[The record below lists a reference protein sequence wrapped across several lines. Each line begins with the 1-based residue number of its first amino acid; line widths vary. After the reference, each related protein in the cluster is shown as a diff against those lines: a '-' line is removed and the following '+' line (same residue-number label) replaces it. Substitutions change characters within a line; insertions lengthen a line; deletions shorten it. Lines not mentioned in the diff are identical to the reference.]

1 MTAQTPRARAVTLL
15 GLLLVLSFLA
25 FLLPQLTGT
34 DTTRAV
40 IRTRTAEAAPDQ
52 ATVDRLSAE
61 LGLDRPMP
69 ERYLSFI
76 GDLVTGDLGLSYST
90 RTLVAPQ
97 LGRALSV
104 SVLLVGSALTLAL
117 AGGLTLGALSAAK
130 PNGPMDWLVTAGSRL
145 LVSVPDFVVGPLL
158 VLLFAVQL
166 DAVPA
171 TGWGTLKQ
179 ALLPVTTLALF
190 PLALFSQLTR
200 AEVLDAL
207 RSPWVLAARGRGISE
222 RRILRSALRSSVSSV
237 LALLSLFLPASLGA
251 AVVVEVIFA
260 VPGLGQ
266 LLYHAILASDL
277 PVTQAGLVTLTTL
290 AVAISLAA
298 DVLRQRLD
306 PRLTQQ
312 PA

>member
-1 MTAQTPRARAVTLL
+1 M
-15 GLLLVLSFLA
+15 LLVLSFLA
-25 FLLPQLTGT
+25 FLLPQLTGA

-61 LGLDRPMP
+61 LGLDRPLP
-69 ERYLSFI
+69 ERYLTFL

-90 RTLVAPQ
+90 RTPVAPQ
-97 LGRALSV
+97 LARALGV
-104 SVLLVGSALTLAL
+104 SVLLVGSALTLAVV
-117 AGGLTLGALSAAK
+117 GGLALGALSAAR
-130 PNGPMDWLVTAGSRL
+130 PGGPVDRLVSASSRL
-145 LVSVPDFVVGPLL
+145 FVSVPDFVVGPLL

-166 DAVPA
+166 DALPA
-171 TGWGTLKQ
+171 TGWGTLRQ

-200 AEVLDAL
+200 AELLDAL
-207 RSPWVLAARGRGISE
+207 RSPWVLAARGRGIPE
-222 RRILRSALRSSVSSV
+222 RRILRNALRSSVSSV

-251 AVVVEVIFA
+251 AVVIEVIFA

-266 LLYHAILASDL
+266 LLYNAVLASDL

-290 AVAISLAA
+290 AVTISLAA
-298 DVLRQRLD
+298 DVLRRRLD
-306 PRLTQQ
+306 PRLSQQ

>member
-1 MTAQTPRARAVTLL
+1 MTAQTPLARAGTLL

-25 FLLPQLTGT
+25 FLLPQLTGA

-61 LGLDRPMP
+61 LGLDRPLP
-69 ERYLSFI
+69 ERYLAFL

-90 RTLVAPQ
+90 RTPVAPQ
-97 LGRALSV
+97 LVRALGV
-104 SVLLVGSALTLAL
+104 SVLLAGSALTLAVV
-117 AGGLTLGALSAAK
+117 GGLALGVLSAAR
-130 PNGPMDWLVTAGSRL
+130 PDGPVDRLVSVASRL
-145 LVSVPDFVVGPLL
+145 FVSVPDFVVGPLL

-166 DAVPA
+166 DVLPA
-171 TGWGTLKQ
+171 TGWGTLRQ

-207 RSPWVLAARGRGISE
+207 RSPWVLAARGRGLPE
-222 RRILRSALRSSVSSV
+222 RRILRNALRSSVSSV

-251 AVVVEVIFA
+251 AVVIEVIFA

-266 LLYHAILASDL
+266 LLYNAVLASDL
-277 PVTQAGLVTLTTL
+277 PVTQAGLVTLAAL
-290 AVAISLAA
+290 AVTISLAA
-298 DVLRQRLD
+298 DVLRRRLD
-306 PRLTQQ
+306 PRLSQQ